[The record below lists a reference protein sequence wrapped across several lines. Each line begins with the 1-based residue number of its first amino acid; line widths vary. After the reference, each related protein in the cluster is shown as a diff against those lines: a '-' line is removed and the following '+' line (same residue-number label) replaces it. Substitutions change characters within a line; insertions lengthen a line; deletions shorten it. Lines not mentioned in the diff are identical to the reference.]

1 MSHATLT
8 RLRSRALP
16 VLLILVSSIIII
28 SQTTWRGV
36 SHDLSSFLAPV
47 VAITEGRTG
56 LYSTYFYDVPP
67 GVHLTLLPWVWIFGP
82 GIWSMYV
89 LHALFVFGH
98 QGVLYWALSKWLTRI
113 ETSCT
118 FTITSVVIATN
129 HVFSEMLL
137 NTELIGNTV
146 LLTGFCVLPLQSSSR
161 KLGRWA
167 LGLSFF
173 AFAVLVR
180 EVYVF
185 GPIMAVFSF
194 LWIYRGDRKTQSA
207 ILRIVPWAALI
218 GIAPPVVMLM
228 VLEGL
233 SPFFRSI
240 NLKRV
245 LFPWPDFW
253 SLAISPLE
261 MVWTFIGLWPAL
273 LLPLGGFVAL
283 ISSIRRQQAPSA
295 LVLCGLAMTAVSAA
309 FAWQGKPPSGHYLA
323 SLLPPLAGLFAL
335 SLRQL
340 RVVLRTD
347 RLRAGLLLLLV
358 PITVSSTISEFSN
371 LRTPVEWWTST
382 LGSVVHEDRSMPWI
396 DSSNCSQVVYGW
408 NPGSYY
414 IETGTDPCSSYFLVN
429 LIQYSAPHRVE
440 YLLQILSKP
449 PAVVVYSEHGADI
462 DIDAF
467 EETVLPWKVVLATC
481 YRPVGPE
488 TFVRRFNESDTR
500 SCILPILQDSIFE
513 NLWLANLS
521 LSEIVKVD
529 FG

>member
-16 VLLILVSSIIII
+16 VLLILVSSTIII

-161 KLGRWA
+161 KLARWA

-173 AFAVLVR
+173 TFAVLVR

-194 LWIYRGDRKTQSA
+194 LWIYRGDRKTLSA

-218 GIAPPVVMLM
+218 GIAPSVVMLM

-240 NLKRV
+240 NLKRL

-261 MVWTFIGLWPAL
+261 MIWTFIGLWPAL

-295 LVLCGLAMTAVSAA
+295 LVLCGIAMTAVSAA

-340 RVVLRTD
+340 RVVLRTE

-358 PITVSSTISEFSN
+358 PITASSTISELSN
-371 LRTPVEWWTST
+371 LRTPVDWWRST
-382 LGSVVHEDRSMPWI
+382 LGSIEHENASTPEI
-396 DSSNCSQVVYGW
+396 ESPTCSQVIYGW
-408 NPGSYY
+408 NPGAFY
-414 IETGTDPCSSYFLVN
+414 IETGTDPCSSYFLVH
-429 LIQYSAPHRVE
+429 LIQYSPSHRVE
-440 YLLQILSKP
+440 YLLQILSRP
-449 PAVVVYSEHGADI
+449 PGIVIYSAQGADI
-462 DIDAF
+462 DINFF
-467 EETVLPWKVVLATC
+467 EENVLPWRAVLATC
-481 YRPVGPE
+481 YRRDDPR
-488 TFVRRFNESDTR
+488 TFVQRLDESGTR
-500 SCILPILQDSIFE
+500 KCILPFLQDPIFE
-513 NLWLANLS
+513 NIWLANLS
-521 LSEIVKVD
+521 FSEIVSV
-529 FG
+529 GSR